1 MRPDQKIFFEYIQ
14 PNSKVIDVGC
24 GEGVYLERLKKQKNI
39 KAFGIEIESEKVATA
54 VAKGISVIQ
63 GDGDFDLKFYPSK
76 EAASQNNSGKGFDY
90 SILAE
95 SLQVMKH
102 PRDVLEECK
111 RISTQVLVSIPNFGY
126 IKNRLQ
132 LGFLGIMPVTKELS
146 FEWYETPNIHFSTI
160 KDFIA
165 LIDDIG
171 FKIQHSYAQMPNGSV
186 RKFNPKK
193 PFLVNAFAVKGIFVL
208 E

>member
-1 MRPDQKIFFEYIQ
+1 MRPDQKIFFDYIQ

-24 GEGVYLERLKKQKNI
+24 GEGVYLERLKKQKSI
-39 KAFGIEIESEKVATA
+39 KAFGIEIEAQKVATA
-54 VAKGISVIQ
+54 VTKGISVIQ
-63 GDGDFDLKFYPSK
+63 GDGDFDLKFYPSIDDNLK
-76 EAASQNNSGKGFDY
+76 NSMSKGFDY

-111 RISTQVLVSIPNFGY
+111 RISKTVLVSIPNFGY

-171 FKIQHSYAQMPNGSV
+171 FKIKHCYAEMPNGTT
-186 RKFNPKK
+186 RKFNPKN
-193 PFLVNAFAVKGIFVL
+193 PFLINAFAVKGIFVL